1 MVFTNFQTHLFGP
14 AGKGFNGSQN
24 QPLRVGAGGRVEK
37 QTLVGAVDAGFLDIL
52 LRQAFEAFG
61 EGALIEQLQNFV
73 PMGIPDQFLCRRSW
87 QFGVGRL

>member
-1 MVFTNFQTHLFGP
+1 MVFTNFQTQLFGP
-14 AGKGFNGSQN
+14 AGQGFNGPQD
-24 QPLRVGAGGRVEK
+24 QPGRVRAGGRVEK
-37 QTLVGAVDAGFLDIL
+37 QPLISAVDAGFMHIL